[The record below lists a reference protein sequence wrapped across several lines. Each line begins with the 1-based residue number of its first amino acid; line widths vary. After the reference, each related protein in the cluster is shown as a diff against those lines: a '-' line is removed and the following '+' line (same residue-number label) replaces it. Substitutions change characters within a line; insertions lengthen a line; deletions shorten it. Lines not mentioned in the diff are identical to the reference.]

1 MTRTVIQSDDIA
13 SGAIPENG
21 FASVQTFTSSG
32 TWTKPSGI
40 TKIKITVIAGGG
52 GGGKGHPTASYGATG
67 GQAGGAAIKNIYD
80 VTGISSA
87 TITIGAGGTGGQ
99 SPTTGGASSYAD
111 GALTISCPGGAVGLS
126 YTSQQTSSGVPTGG
140 DIIIEGALGYM
151 NSVGYRG
158 GAGGSSL
165 LSGGGAATYNRV
177 GQSSTGYGGGGSGAG
192 NSNGNGGAG
201 SGGICIIEEY
211 K

>member
-13 SGAIPENG
+13 SGAVDSG
-21 FASVQTFTSSG
+21 LASVQTFTSSG

-52 GGGKGHPTASYGATG
+52 GGGKGHPTVGYGATG

-99 SPTTGGASSYAD
+99 SPTAGGTSSYAD
-111 GALTISCPGGAVGLS
+111 GALTISCPGGAVGVG
-126 YTSQQTSSGVPTGG
+126 YVSQQTSSGVPTGG

-151 NSVGYRG
+151 NSNQYRG
-158 GAGGSSL
+158 AAGGSSL
-165 LSGGGAATYNRV
+165 LSGGGAANYNMV
-177 GQSSTGYGGGGSGAG
+177 GQPATGYGGGGGGGG
-192 NSNGNGGAG
+192 NSNLNGGLG